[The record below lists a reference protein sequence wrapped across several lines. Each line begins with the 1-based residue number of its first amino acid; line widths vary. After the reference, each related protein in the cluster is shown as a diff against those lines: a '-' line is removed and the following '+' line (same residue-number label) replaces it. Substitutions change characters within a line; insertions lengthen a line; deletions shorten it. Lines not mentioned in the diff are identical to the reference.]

1 MARRLV
7 ARSAALGFM
16 VPDNVAE
23 DVAAGS
29 LIWRVL
35 HDTGA
40 QLHSC
45 AYQRTGYA
53 MAAAMEMFLTE
64 LERAADEL
72 KARFETG
79 VSWSLGDLAV

>member
-1 MARRLV
+1 
-7 ARSAALGFM
+7 
-16 VPDNVAE
+16 
-23 DVAAGS
+23 
-29 LIWRVL
+29 
-35 HDTGA
+35 
-40 QLHSC
+40 
-45 AYQRTGYA
+45 